1 MQSKWNSF
9 RGNGSGSVGIGT
21 IVKLCR
27 DQGGNVE
34 TREEDAGHE
43 LAWDDVIGPREA
55 ENVVRQEWLQDA
67 DLPAEPNG
75 NWDGRKDLVNYLKTV
90 FDSED
95 LVCYVTESFEVD
107 GKLMPRKGVWD
118 RTAGELIEAI
128 NKNAELVWAI
138 GDWNEVAGAWIR
150 FNPLDGNGCSDS
162 NITSH
167 RFALVESDDI
177 SVERQYAIYSELVAD
192 CGISPSRRQEPA
204 RYRRGLKH
212 RTSRISE
219 AG

>member
-1 MQSKWNSF
+1 MSDLTVAREALQQINPALLEYDEWLAIGMALKDAGGSFAEWDQWSRRDAKRYREKEMQSKWNSF

-34 TREEDAGHE
+34 TRKEDAGRE

-55 ENVVRQEWLQDA
+55 AKVVRQEWLQDA

-95 LVCYVTESFEVD
+95 LVCYVTESFVA
-107 GKLMPRKGVWD
+107 PH
-118 RTAGELIEAI
+118 
-128 NKNAELVWAI
+128 
-138 GDWNEVAGAWIR
+138 AGA
-150 FNPLDGNGCSDS
+150 
-162 NITSH
+162 
-167 RFALVESDDI
+167 
-177 SVERQYAIYSELVAD
+177 
-192 CGISPSRRQEPA
+192 
-204 RYRRGLKH
+204 
-212 RTSRISE
+212 
-219 AG
+219 